1 MIETLRVLGLDYAIV
16 AAYDAVPG
24 RLAIVAFEKLRGRC
38 VMTTYDP
45 DTLEHDPSVLRRIVQ
60 QMGGRLA
67 LDSYVVQAGRVS
79 VGDSVKLL

>member
-1 MIETLRVLGLDYAIV
+1 
-16 AAYDAVPG
+16 
-24 RLAIVAFEKLRGRC
+24 
-38 VMTTYDP
+38 MTTYDP